1 MQLTSHVDDL
11 EELVERNAS
20 SAGLIIFGTSMYSP
34 LVYFKSDEPILIGR
48 LPGLPLKLLITYSRE
63 ARKWFNFVAEFV
75 DGHGGFTTIPEI
87 ADELGG
93 LHDKII
99 RTGDNANSEIGGIIA
114 HKHKYR
120 RPSSKQYTTH
130 VKARSRMQ
138 RLYHVK
144 SLLERAARVIDR
156 SVSTGVDK
164 FRELPNRDESE
175 VYGILSVIADFW
187 AHQSGNYRQNSGQTY
202 AATEA
207 KTVMNAI
214 FFAALTRTKVQI
226 FSNEALSLFFLRN
239 IYESILSDELFRQ
252 SRAYGIMHDTLPRLR
267 KCDVEIVCQDRILS
281 ATRELTAPVNLS
293 TAYLREEHGH

>member
-99 RTGDNANSEIGGIIA
+99 RT
-114 HKHKYR
+114 
-120 RPSSKQYTTH
+120 
-130 VKARSRMQ
+130 
-138 RLYHVK
+138 HVK